1 MFMIKTI
8 FPLSNGLGLYSN
20 DKLIVGFIDDYGQ
33 KHIKGETFKKE
44 KKFLSFPF
52 LRGLSYLFKGIF
64 LYFKT
69 FLLQI
74 NSVAKED
81 ENRSHKVARAFN
93 SISIYF
99 AVFSLLI
106 FSFLVG
112 LLLLSFLPSFLLK
125 NIISPIDNYYLF
137 RFLVALT
144 RAIVVYLLLLL
155 GRFLPFFSGFYAFN
169 GAGNFY
175 LSGGS
180 RFQDRCYPLNFLNF
194 LVNVFLISTFV
205 VSLISVNVQTVAN
218 FFINLSMLLFIASI
232 CYEILYLFS
241 KAKNDFV
248 KDVTVITAHLVALKP
263 SATQIEIMDMVKI
276 ESESK
281 NNVIDSEK
289 GVIPLSIVFSEMQT
303 KLRQSEKFD
312 KSDMEWIVATILGKS
327 RTEIKLLSSVSE
339 KEYREIIR
347 ACDRRAKGEPLSSIF
362 GFVEFYGLRFD
373 VNRRVLSPRIDTEV
387 LVEEALK
394 KIKAYR
400 LEKVL
405 DLCTGSGVIAI
416 TIAKLSSSKVDA
428 VDISKQALSLAEQ
441 NAKKNG
447 VKVQFIHSDL
457 FKELKKSK
465 KYDIIISNPPYIK
478 SEDIEKLDSEVKNY
492 DPRLA
497 LDGGADGLD
506 FYRKIIS
513 QSKSYL
519 AQGGYLF
526 FEVGLNQAEDVEKL
540 MKENG
545 FALVVRVKDYNKI
558 ERVVYGRIGK

>member
-1 MFMIKTI
+1 MFKTI

-20 DKLIVGFIDDYGQ
+20 DKLLVGFIDDYGQ
-33 KHIKGETFKKE
+33 KHIKGEEFKKE

-52 LRGLSYLFKGIF
+52 LRGLCYLFKGIY

-74 NSVAKED
+74 NSIAKED
-81 ENRSHKVARAFN
+81 ENRSHKVARTFN
-93 SISIYF
+93 SISAYF

-112 LLLLSFLPSFLLK
+112 LLLLSVLPSFLLK
-125 NIISPIDNYYLF
+125 NLLMPSDNYYLF
-137 RFLVALT
+137 RLLVALF
-144 RAIVVYLLLLL
+144 RVAIIYLLLLL
-155 GRFLPFFSGFYAFN
+155 ARFLPFFSGIYAFN

-175 LSGGS
+175 MSGGGKF
-180 RFQDRCYPLNFLNF
+180 RDRCYPLNFLNF
-194 LVNVFLISTFV
+194 LVNVFLFSTFV
-205 VSLISVNVQTVAN
+205 ISLISVNVHIVAN
-218 FFINLSMLLFIASI
+218 FFINLAIFLFISSL
-232 CYEILYLFS
+232 CYELLYLF
-241 KAKNDFV
+241 ARVKNEFV
-248 KDVTVITAHLVALKP
+248 KDLAVVTAHLVAIKP

-281 NNVIDSEK
+281 NGFFDSEK
-289 GVIPLSIVFSEMQT
+289 GQIPLSVVFSEMQT
-303 KLRQSEKFD
+303 KLRQSERFD

-339 KEYREIIR
+339 KEYREIMR

-362 GFVEFYGLRFD
+362 GFVEFYGLKFD
-373 VNRRVLSPRIDTEV
+373 VNKRVLSPRIDTEV

-394 KIKAYR
+394 KIKANK

-416 TIAKLSSSKVDA
+416 TIAKLSLCKVDA
-428 VDISKQALSLAEQ
+428 VDISKQALSLAEH
-441 NAKKNG
+441 NAKKND

-519 AQGGYLF
+519 TQGGYLF
-526 FEVGLNQAEDVEKL
+526 FEVGYNQAEDVEKI

-558 ERVVYGRIGK
+558 ERVVYGRISK